1 MRVELSKWGS
11 SAGVRIPKQVLAKL
25 GMSIGDAFRLSIG
38 DEDGCLYL
46 MPLRSEH
53 RRVEPAQG
61 VSFASLFRGSKAVD
75 GGHAWP
81 TEDMLG
87 AEEEAWR

>member
-1 MRVELSKWGS
+1 MRVELSKWGN
-11 SAGVRIPKQVLAKL
+11 SAGVRIPKQVLTKL
-25 GMSIGDAFRLSIG
+25 GLSIGDAFKLTIG
-38 DEDGCLYL
+38 DEDGCICL

-61 VSFASLFRGSKAVD
+61 ISFASLFRGNNAVD
-75 GGHAWP
+75 GGAAWP
-81 TEDMLG
+81 SEDMLG